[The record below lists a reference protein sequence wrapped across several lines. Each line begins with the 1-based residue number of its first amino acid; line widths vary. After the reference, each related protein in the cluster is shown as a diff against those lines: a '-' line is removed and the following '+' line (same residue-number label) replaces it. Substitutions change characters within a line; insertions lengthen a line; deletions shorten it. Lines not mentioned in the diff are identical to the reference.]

1 MSAIETITEAPD
13 LNGKWIEVFEGG
25 TQTDSEGRTDIFD
38 ENKLDYTVKS
48 YNPTH
53 HEAPLCIGHPEHNTP
68 AYGWVEAVKREGKK
82 LLAKCKQIPPEISNA
97 IHSGF
102 WKKRSISFY
111 PDGKLRHIGFLGA
124 QPPAVKGLV
133 DIKFEEKE
141 EKYVS
146 FSQPNNIAKT
156 ISESPPNDFSSI
168 DNLNPFG
175 TSDSLKVDKPDKVTK
190 ENKDLWPENT
200 DNLSE
205 TPGEIRHK
213 VRSPDMFDVMT
224 RMTELKGNP
233 GIFVHL
239 GKLPGDDT
247 ETSHAVTFK
256 KDQGWTMEKAKLW
269 IEGHKNKYPLHG
281 NAANFTEANP
291 WEETENQVRHRVEN
305 PDNFDPDT
313 YRTKDIGK
321 GISLVLGK
329 LKNKNSKDD
338 PMVTQSVRF
347 DMNDKKEKW
356 TSKKAKEWI
365 KKLPTFNESNFAE
378 TMTHTET
385 HCADIKKYCDTIN
398 NTCNNSRMSK
408 EDISTIETCCATIT
422 QYCDLMDSMG
432 IAKCCDII
440 RDSNKA
446 IRSLCNDYPDGN
458 IIKSCCEAIDKSCDK
473 LRGND
478 YYFNEGIKPA
488 KEAEKDINPEKDYK
502 EVKNMKTKKKMEEE
516 TPEEETPETPAD
528 EVKEEA
534 AKGKE
539 AAKPPKKAKAFS
551 EYSEEEIAELEQK
564 VARITFLEQKAEE
577 ERKAREFAEVELKKI
592 ATAKRLAEYR
602 SFCEKDLAGQLLP
615 ADHSDVIDIM
625 DFCETHGSYN
635 FAEGGEQKTVDKFKA
650 LLKKYIPEHKLFSE
664 VATKEKANQQFATVV
679 KGKNTKIR
687 KFAETRNMTVDR
699 EQEIDDQRTRQYMS
713 QHPGV
718 DYEQALK
725 AIKEV

>member
-1 MSAIETITEAPD
+1 MPGTIEAPD

-25 TQTDSEGRTDIFD
+25 TQTDSEGRTDLFD
-38 ENKLDYTVKS
+38 ESKLDYTVKT

-68 AYGWVEAVKREGKK
+68 AYGWVEEIKRNGKK

-133 DIKFEEKE
+133 DIKFKEKE
-141 EKYVS
+141 EKYVT
-146 FSQPNNIAKT
+146 FSQSNNIAKT
-156 ISESPPNDFSSI
+156 ISEDPPNDFSRM
-168 DNLNPFG
+168 DNLNPALSEVD
-175 TSDSLKVDKPDKVTK
+175 TLKVDKPDKVIK
-190 ENKDLWPENT
+190 ENKDLWPENPE
-200 DNLSE
+200 NLSE

-213 VRSPDMFDVMT
+213 VRSSDMFDVMT
-224 RMTELKGNP
+224 RMVEFKGDP
-233 GIFVHL
+233 GILIHL
-239 GKLPGDDT
+239 GKLPGDDL
-247 ETSHAVTFK
+247 ETSHAVTFM
-256 KDQGWTMEKAKLW
+256 KDKGWTMEKAQQW
-269 IEGHKNKYPLHG
+269 IEGHRNKYPLHG
-281 NAANFTEANP
+281 NAA
-291 WEETENQVRHRVEN
+291 
-305 PDNFDPDT
+305 
-313 YRTKDIGK
+313 K
-321 GISLVLGK
+321 
-329 LKNKNSKDD
+329 
-338 PMVTQSVRF
+338 
-347 DMNDKKEKW
+347 
-356 TSKKAKEWI
+356 
-365 KKLPTFNESNFAE
+365 FAE
-378 TMTHTET
+378 ALTHTET
-385 HCADIKKYCDTIN
+385 HCEDIKKYCNTIN

-422 QYCDLMDSMG
+422 QYCDLMGSMG

-440 RDSNKA
+440 RDSSKA
-446 IRSLCNDYPDGN
+446 IRSLCNDYPDSN

-478 YYFNEGIKPA
+478 YYFNEEIKPA
-488 KEAEKDINPEKDYK
+488 KEAEKDITNPEKDYK
-502 EVKNMKTKKKMEEE
+502 EAECMKTKKKMEEG
-516 TPEEETPETPAD
+516 TPEEEVMETSEKEVVKD
-528 EVKEEA
+528 EV
-534 AKGKE
+534 
-539 AAKPPKKAKAFS
+539 KPPKKAKAFS

-592 ATAKRLAEYR
+592 ATEKRLAEYK
-602 SFCEKDLAGQLLP
+602 SFCEKELSGQLLP

-650 LLKKYIPEHKLFSE
+650 LLKKYVPEHKLFTE
-664 VATKEKANQQFATVV
+664 VATKKTANQQFAEV
-679 KGKNTKIR
+679 KGKNNKVR
-687 KFAETRNMTVDR
+687 KFAETKNMTVDR

-718 DYEQALK
+718 KYEQALK